1 VGTLNICRF
10 TMKSWLSLMDTMAY
24 AQLTAKIEKFARKY
38 CKRDPDNNAE
48 FWSHVQ
54 IVRKFAGRL
63 AEIEG
68 ADKQVVEIAALLHDI
83 GRHKGRKDHHTRGYE
98 IANNFFEGIDLPEK
112 RKNLILKC
120 ILKHRARFH
129 SEDNELEVKIVQSAD
144 TLAALF
150 SDEWQECCRKT
161 IPKNELL
168 EFYDKA
174 PKLLNLE
181 SARKM
186 AKPQIEKL
194 KKLVRE

>member
-1 VGTLNICRF
+1 MNVT
-10 TMKSWLSLMDTMAY
+10 AY
-24 AQLTAKIEKFARKY
+24 AELIAQIEKFARKY
-38 CKRDPDNNAE
+38 CKRDPDYNGE

-54 IVRKFAGRL
+54 LVREFALRL

-68 ADKQVVEIAALLHDI
+68 ADKQIVEIAALLHDI
-83 GRHKGRKDHHTRGYE
+83 GRYQGRKDHHTRGYE

-120 ILKHRARFH
+120 ILKHRTRFH
-129 SEDNELEVKIVQSAD
+129 TEDNELEVKIVQSAD

-150 SDEWQECCRKT
+150 SDEWQEYCRKT
-161 IPKNELL
+161 ISKNELL

-174 PKLLNLE
+174 PELLNLE

-194 KKLVRE
+194 KKLVRVNGMAKGANKVSLVN